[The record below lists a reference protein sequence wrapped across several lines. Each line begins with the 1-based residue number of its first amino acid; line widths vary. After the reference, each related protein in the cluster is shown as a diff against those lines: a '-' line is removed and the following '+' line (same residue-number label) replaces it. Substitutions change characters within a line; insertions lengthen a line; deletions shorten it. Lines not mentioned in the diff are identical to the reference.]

1 MAAPL
6 VLIVGRQAGDAKG
19 VRGEPYAAGRAYFAA
34 VARAG
39 GMPLMLP
46 PIPSLADGT
55 DDLLAR
61 VDAVV
66 LHGGGDVDPQRY
78 GQAPAADQLYGVVP
92 EHDEVEFAV
101 VAAALARDLPL
112 LAICRGL
119 QVLNVAL
126 GGTLQQ
132 DIGRDDH
139 WFALHPV
146 ELASGCRLA
155 TAIGSTTVRAGHC
168 VHHQALDRI
177 GSGLDV
183 VGRTTDGLV
192 HACEVGAARW
202 MVATQWHPEDTA
214 ADDPEQQALFDALVA
229 HAR

>member
-1 MAAPL
+1 MVAPL
-6 VLIVGRQAGDAKG
+6 VLIVGRLADDAKG
-19 VRGEPYAAGRAYFAA
+19 VRGEPYAAGRAYFDA

-39 GMPLMLP
+39 GIPLMLP
-46 PIPSLADGT
+46 PITSLADGA

-101 VAAALARDLPL
+101 VAAALARDVPM

-126 GGTLQQ
+126 GGTLLQ
-132 DIGRDDH
+132 DIGRDH
-139 WFALHPV
+139 WFAPHPV
-146 ELASGCRLA
+146 ELAAGCRLA
-155 TAIGSTTVRAGHC
+155 TAIGSTTLSAGHC
-168 VHHQALDRI
+168 VHHQAIDRI
-177 GSGLDV
+177 GTGLEV
-183 VGRTTDGLV
+183 VGRSADGVV
-192 HACEVGAARW
+192 HACEVGDARW
-202 MVATQWHPEDTA
+202 VVATQWHPEDTA